1 MIEVPCLFC
10 ALKEALCIKKY
21 KIIVLT
27 IVTLALFIVGV
38 QLIVDTHAKNL
49 ADTKAE
55 ANEQPI
61 QNITNSQMK
70 KILADKKTGYV
81 YVGRPTCPDCEPF
94 RKRLLSA
101 LEATD
106 RQALY
111 YNTDKAREA
120 DKNYTAIIKQMGV
133 KVVPTLIYYTR
144 GLETDRYR
152 GDLDDE
158 AQIKKMA

>member
-1 MIEVPCLFC
+1 M
-10 ALKEALCIKKY
+10 KRY
-21 KIIVLT
+21 KIILLT
-27 IVTLALFIVGV
+27 IVALGLFIVGI
-38 QLIVDTHAKNL
+38 QLIVDTHTKNL

-55 ANEQPI
+55 ANEQPMRD
-61 QNITNSQMK
+61 ITNNQMK
-70 KILADKKTGYV
+70 DIFADKKTGYV

-94 RKRLLSA
+94 KAKLENA
-101 LEATD
+101 LRATN

-120 DKNYTAIIKQMGV
+120 DKNYTKIIEQMGV
-133 KVVPTLIYYTR
+133 RVVPTLIYYTR

-158 AQIKKMA
+158 KQIKEWLANQK

>member
-1 MIEVPCLFC
+1 M
-10 ALKEALCIKKY
+10 KKY
-21 KIIVLT
+21 KIILLT
-27 IVTLALFIVGV
+27 IVILVLFVVGV

-49 ADTKAE
+49 EDTKAV
-55 ANEQPI
+55 ANEQAMR
-61 QNITNSQMK
+61 NITNSEMK
-70 KILADKKTGYV
+70 GILADKKTGYV

-94 RKRLLSA
+94 RKKLVSA
-101 LEATD
+101 LEATS
-106 RQALY
+106 RHAYY

-133 KVVPTLIYYTR
+133 KAVPTLIYYTR

-158 AQIKKMA
+158 KEIRAWLENQK